1 MHLGDQGDHG
11 LHQTISRKPLLN
23 ITISGDNEGY
33 SLQQLCDEAELR
45 TKNSEIAGIE
55 WMTKILQEINCN
67 ESRQLFAAANT
78 SRTFLQP

>member
-1 MHLGDQGDHG
+1 MVYTRLFQGN
-11 LHQTISRKPLLN
+11 LYSKFCS

-33 SLQQLCDEAELR
+33 SLQQLCDEVELR